1 MRNANVG
8 ITTLLGLA
16 ILLLIGP
23 AAHAAPDPLAGTWKV
38 TITSD
43 DSGKS
48 APDTLTIPGGERL
61 SSQWAAKQG
70 FAQAIQLDVD
80 TRAPQARAFTGTAKA
95 AGGATIK
102 WVGTA
107 TLGEITGTVTVTK
120 ADGSSAQYTF
130 KGTRQEK

>member
-16 ILLLIGP
+16 LVLLAP
-23 AAHAAPDPLAGTWKV
+23 RAHAAPDPLAGTWKV

-43 DSGKS
+43 DSGKG
-48 APDTLTIPGGERL
+48 AADVLTIPGGERL
-61 SSQWAAKQG
+61 SSPWAAKQG
-70 FAQAIQLDVD
+70 FAEPIQLDVD
-80 TRAPQARAFTGTAKA
+80 TRAPQTRAFTGTAKG

-102 WVGTA
+102 WAGTA

-120 ADGSSAQYTF
+120 ADGSTAQYSF